1 MKEIGISI
9 KFSNISDDDHVAI
22 EEKASEY
29 LQKKGFNGDYSPNE
43 DGKMCESIFRYVIG

>member
-9 KFSNISDDDHVAI
+9 KFSNISDDHVAI

-43 DGKMCESIFRYVIG
+43 DGKMCESILDML

>member
-29 LQKKGFNGDYSPNE
+29 LQKKDSMGIIHLM
-43 DGKMCESIFRYVIG
+43 KMVKCANQY